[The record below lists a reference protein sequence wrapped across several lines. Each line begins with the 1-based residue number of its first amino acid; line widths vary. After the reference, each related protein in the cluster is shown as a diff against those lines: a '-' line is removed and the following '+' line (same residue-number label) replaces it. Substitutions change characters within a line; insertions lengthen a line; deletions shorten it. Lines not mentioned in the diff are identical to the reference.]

1 MHSKVLDLI
10 TVIINTVII
19 KENIGLK
26 LVPIFDQEYQ
36 IIVITSH
43 TVPTL
48 FMLINKSAV
57 VTCANQC

>member
-10 TVIINTVII
+10 MVIMNTVIR

-26 LVPIFDQEYQ
+26 LVPIFDWEYQ

-43 TVPTL
+43 TISTL
-48 FMLINKSAV
+48 FMLINRSAV